1 VFEDL
6 FEVVV
11 VDLLVVG
18 GRSGIG
24 CHADGSIEGKDDDL
38 GADCRSVVMGRDF
51 GFLFVHDAVFIL
63 FAEGDGALDV
73 VMPLHRIIYPFVLLP
88 YGVIAI
94 GDRDDGVECLVNVHV
109 EVGIARVGCL
119 YRKKNVQMQTKFKH
133 H

>member
-1 VFEDL
+1 MFEDL

-73 VMPLHRIIYPFVLLP
+73 VMPLHRIIFPFVLLP
-88 YGVIAI
+88 YGVIVV

-109 EVGIARVGCL
+109 EVGCKRAGCL
-119 YRKKNVQMQTKFKH
+119 YRNKCDLD
-133 H
+133 